1 MKVAGIKHIT
11 LLTGLLLVIL
21 IGGQWGLGQ
30 QPPRPRDSL
39 RVLRVALRE
48 AGAPALTGQQEDALR
63 SLLVTYRLSRRPQQQ
78 ILAALQAARRAY
90 DEAIVAGDSATAK
103 SQASIIANQT
113 AALIGTTLQD
123 EADVKVGVINILKQ
137 NDDQL
142 GLLVK
147 RFGTGGVARLLNAL
161 LADNG
166 LAAGGLPGTTAPN
179 DVVGPPLAAPAR

>member
-1 MKVAGIKHIT
+1 MKITGLKYVT
-11 LLTGLLLVIL
+11 LLTGLLLVTL
-21 IGGQWGLGQ
+21 IGSQPGWGQ
-30 QPPRPRDSL
+30 QPPRPRDPL

-63 SLLVTYRLSRRPQQQ
+63 SLLVTYRLSRRSPQQ
-78 ILAALQAARRAY
+78 ILAALQAARRAH

-103 SQASIIANQT
+103 SQATTIANQT
-113 AALIGTTLQD
+113 ATLIGMTLQD
-123 EADVKVGVINILKQ
+123 EADVKVGVINVLKQ

-147 RFGTGGVARLLNAL
+147 RFGTGGMARLLNAV

-166 LAAGGLPGTTAPN
+166 LAAGGLPASNAPN
-179 DVVGPPLAAPAR
+179 EIMGPPIVPPTR